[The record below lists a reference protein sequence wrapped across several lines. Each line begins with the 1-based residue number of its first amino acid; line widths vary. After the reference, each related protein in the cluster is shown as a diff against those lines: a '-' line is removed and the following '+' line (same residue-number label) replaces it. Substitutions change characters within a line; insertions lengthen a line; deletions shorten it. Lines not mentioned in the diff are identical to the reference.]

1 MRRDQIDVWSSNALI
16 LNQPA
21 RQAASTSVTAP
32 SIASLAIDD
41 RRIRTM
47 SRLCFWLPPLAL
59 LLTLDPVTPADDV
72 QDMFDG
78 RSLNG
83 WVVAGPST

>member
-1 MRRDQIDVWSSNALI
+1 
-16 LNQPA
+16 
-21 RQAASTSVTAP
+21 
-32 SIASLAIDD
+32 
-41 RRIRTM
+41 M

-59 LLTLDPVTPADDV
+59 LLTLAPVTPADDV